1 MEDRVRCLAFVSGS
15 EGRKRRDR
23 RGSRPRSGAS
33 DVPPNRASSP
43 TLRRPSSS
51 RTDSSSETSVS
62 SSSPGSRLR
71 GTSPGLRASAGSP
84 RTPPRTE
91 GRAGRRQ
98 RLSRLLLVST
108 ISSHSWAPTI
118 LHGGR
123 RRRRVPP
130 HTEGRAGRRLRL
142 SRLLLLVSTRDSP
155 RLSRECL
162 ERPGGCKRRR
172 DFAPVSDDTTVAWPL
187 FSCTHSGRRR
197 PPKPYDEAGASKN
210 LPTSSTPQ
218 QVISTITIVE
228 SVVET
233 PVSMLS
239 ARRSSCSE

>member
-71 GTSPGLRASAGSP
+71 GTSPGLCVSAGSP

-162 ERPGGCKRRR
+162 ERPCKRRR
-172 DFAPVSDDTTVAWPL
+172 DAAGRVERCAGRTRRRGTAGSRGG
-187 FSCTHSGRRR
+187 SSGRSLACRDHGR
-197 PPKPYDEAGASKN
+197 GDNYESNHDVDEIPP
-210 LPTSSTPQ
+210 
-218 QVISTITIVE
+218 
-228 SVVET
+228 
-233 PVSMLS
+233 
-239 ARRSSCSE
+239 R